1 MTTASALPDF
11 QLPPFL
17 DSSNGWGPASHS
29 LPTHLLGLPFMP
41 FNKGDKL
48 NKVSDWSFQRDNRG
62 GGGQG
67 GGGGGGGGGPGGLG
81 GGGGGGAGGGVRI
94 LVEEE
99 EIGVEDEGGAFS
111 LVDTKVKPKPRYGYR
126 PFQQQQRRPGQQ
138 HNQQHGQHNQQQGGQ
153 RSQQRDGG
161 QKSASS
167 QLAQQQA
174 QQQQREAQS
183 ASGAASSKPVSTV
196 GATAWNQLANTGG
209 SAWTS
214 AQTGVRRTQQTG
226 AGERQSVT
234 AQRASNT
241 GNQRGGYQRGGYQG
255 GFNQRRYFND
265 QKDQKPP
272 SIPVDEENWKL
283 VAEIELSELTG
294 VTFEP
299 VDEDD
304 LLLAGSLLPFNPTFA
319 RIVPRSAVPLQR
331 YESKQWFAASTT
343 EDPILNRLIDE
354 GAGDVYATDSILS
367 VLMACNK
374 SVYGWDILVK
384 KVDGKLIF
392 DKRADSKL
400 DYLSVNE
407 SHSDTLSEDKDSIN
421 HAEHLSLE
429 ATVISH
435 NFSEQSLLPQPPMDF
450 AEANPFLSSL
460 NAGNEPAH
468 VAFRYRS
475 YGLGGGVKLIAR
487 SSINGYSVKAGDSD
501 NPSYFITRVLNEF
514 DSKLSSS
521 VEWKQKLDTQT
532 GAALA
537 IEMKNNAFRLARYV
551 SEMAVSGA
559 DEVKLGF
566 VSRVNSRN
574 SYKHAVLMCKAYDPD
589 TFASS
594 INIRVKALWGS
605 LKVLVDR
612 LRALDDGSYLL
623 WRNPNKQ
630 TIHVYSI
637 PHDAFATDSAEASAD
652 SAPAAAAAAEE

>member
-1 MTTASALPDF
+1 MTSAVPPLSSPLPDF

-41 FNKGDKL
+41 FNKGEKL

-62 GGGQG
+62 GGGPGGAAG
-67 GGGGGGGGGPGGLG
+67 GGGGRV
-81 GGGGGGAGGGVRI
+81 A
-94 LVEEE
+94 VEEE

-111 LVDTKVKPKPRYGYR
+111 LVDTKVKPKPRFGYR
-126 PFQQQQRRPGQQ
+126 PFQQQQRRPQQQ
-138 HNQQHGQHNQQQGGQ
+138 HQHHNQHQHQHNQQQGGQ
-153 RSQQRDGG
+153 RTQQRDD
-161 QKSASS
+161 KRSAGT
-167 QLAQQQA
+167 QQTA
-174 QQQQREAQS
+174 QQQQPQQPVS
-183 ASGAASSKPVSTV
+183 TASSKPATAV
-196 GATAWNQLANTGG
+196 GTTAWNQLANTGG
-209 SAWTS
+209 NAWTQQ
-214 AQTGVRRTQQTG
+214 QTGVRRTQQTG
-226 AGERQSVT
+226 AGERQSAT
-234 AQRASNT
+234 AQRISTTSNQRT
-241 GNQRGGYQRGGYQG
+241 NQRGGPQG
-255 GFNQRRYFND
+255 PNQRRFYND
-265 QKDQKPP
+265 QKDQRPP
-272 SIPVDEENWKL
+272 SIPVDEERWKL
-283 VAEIELSELTG
+283 TAEIELSELTG

-299 VDEDD
+299 VESDD
-304 LLLAGSLLPFNPTFA
+304 LLFAGSLLPFNPSFS

-343 EDPILNRLIDE
+343 EDPILNRMIEE
-354 GAGDVYATDSILS
+354 GEGDVYATDSILS
-367 VLMACNK
+367 VLMAANK
-374 SVYGWDILVK
+374 SVHGWDVVVK

-392 DKRADSKL
+392 DKRSDSKL

-407 SHSDTLSEDKDSIN
+407 NHSDTLSDDRDNLN

-429 ATVISH
+429 ATLIAH
-435 NFSEQSLLPQPPMDF
+435 NLSEQSLAAQPPMEF
-450 AEANPFLSSL
+450 AEPNPFLSSL

-487 SSINGYSVKAGDSD
+487 SSINGYSVKAGDAD
-501 NPSYFITRVLNEF
+501 NPLYFITRALNEF
-514 DSKLSSS
+514 DSKLSNS

-566 VSRVNSRN
+566 VSRVNSKN
-574 SYKHAVLMCKAYDPD
+574 SYKHVVLMCKSYDPD

-612 LRALDDGSYLL
+612 LRQLEDGTYLL
-623 WRNPNKQ
+623 WRNPNKPS
-630 TIHVYSI
+630 IHVYNI
-637 PHDAFATDSAEASAD
+637 PADAFVSDATDAATDSTT
-652 SAPAAAAAAEE
+652 AAAAAVAEE

>member
-1 MTTASALPDF
+1 MTTAAPTSSPSPLPDF

-41 FNKGDKL
+41 FNKGEKL

-62 GGGQG
+62 GGG
-67 GGGGGGGGGPGGLG
+67 GGPGG
-81 GGGGGGAGGGVRI
+81 GGARV

-111 LVDTKVKPKPRYGYR
+111 LVDTKVKPKPRFGYR
-126 PFQQQQRRPGQQ
+126 PFQQQQRRPQQQ
-138 HNQQHGQHNQQQGGQ
+138 HQHQHQHQHQQQQQGGGGGGGQ
-153 RSQQRDGG
+153 RNQQRDD
-161 QKSASS
+161 KRSS
-167 QLAQQQA
+167 VQQQSA
-174 QQQQREAQS
+174 QQQQPQQTVS
-183 ASGAASSKPVSTV
+183 VASSKPATAV
-196 GATAWNQLANTGG
+196 GTTAWNQLANTGG
-209 SAWTS
+209 NAWTQQ
-214 AQTGVRRTQQTG
+214 QTGVRRTQQTG
-226 AGERQSVT
+226 AGERQSAT
-234 AQRASNT
+234 AQRISTTSNQRT
-241 GNQRGGYQRGGYQG
+241 NQRGGNQP
-255 GFNQRRYFND
+255 NQRRFYND

-272 SIPVDEENWKL
+272 SIPVDEERWKL
-283 VAEIELSELTG
+283 AAEIELSELTG

-304 LLLAGSLLPFNPTFA
+304 LLFAGSLLPFNPTFS

-343 EDPILNRLIDE
+343 EDPILSRMIDSGE
-354 GAGDVYATDSILS
+354 GDVYATDSILS
-367 VLMACNK
+367 VLMAANK
-374 SVYGWDILVK
+374 SVHGWDVIVRK
-384 KVDGKLIF
+384 ANGALIF
-392 DKRADSKL
+392 DKRSDSKL

-407 SHSDTLSEDKDSIN
+407 NHSDTLSDDKDNIN
-421 HAEHLSLE
+421 HPDHLSLE
-429 ATVISH
+429 ATVIAH
-435 NFSEQSLLPQPPMDF
+435 NLSEQSLAPQPPMDF
-450 AEANPFLSSL
+450 AEPNPFLSSL

-475 YGLGGGVKLIAR
+475 YGLGGGVRLIAR
-487 SSINGYSVKAGDSD
+487 SSINGYSVKAGDASH
-501 NPSYFITRVLNEF
+501 PLYFITRVLNEF
-514 DSKLSSS
+514 DSKLSNS

-559 DEVKLGF
+559 DEVKVGF

-574 SYKHAVLMCKAYDPD
+574 SYKHLVLMCKSYDPD

-594 INIRVKALWGS
+594 INIKVKALWGS
-605 LKVLVDR
+605 LKVMVDR
-612 LRALDDGSYLL
+612 LRQLDDGHYLL
-623 WRNPNKQ
+623 WRNPNKP

-637 PHDAFATDSAEASAD
+637 PADAFVSDATDAAVD
-652 SAPAAAAAAEE
+652 PTAAAAATADE

>member
-1 MTTASALPDF
+1 MTTTAAALPDF

-41 FNKGDKL
+41 FNKGEKL

-62 GGGQG
+62 GPG
-67 GGGGGGGGGPGGLG
+67 GGGGGGGGG
-81 GGGGGGAGGGVRI
+81 ARV

-126 PFQQQQRRPGQQ
+126 PFQQQQRRPQQQ
-138 HNQQHGQHNQQQGGQ
+138 HGGQHHNNQHNQHGQHHNQQQQQQGGGQ
-153 RSQQRDGG
+153 RSQQRDD
-161 QKSASS
+161 KRSSAS
-167 QLAQQQA
+167 QQAA
-174 QQQQREAQS
+174 QQQQPQQA
-183 ASGAASSKPVSTV
+183 ASVASSKPSTAV

-209 SAWTS
+209 NAWTQQ
-214 AQTGVRRTQQTG
+214 QTGVRRTQQTG
-226 AGERQSVT
+226 AGERQSAT
-234 AQRASNT
+234 AQRISTASNQRT
-241 GNQRGGYQRGGYQG
+241 NQRGGQQ
-255 GFNQRRYFND
+255 GFNQRRFYND

-272 SIPVDEENWKL
+272 SIAVDEEHWKL
-283 VAEIELSELTG
+283 AAEIELSELTG

-299 VDEDD
+299 TESDD
-304 LLLAGSLLPFNPTFA
+304 LLFAGSLLPFNPAFS

-343 EDPILNRLIDE
+343 EDPILNRMIDE
-354 GAGDVYATDSILS
+354 GEGDVYATDSILS
-367 VLMACNK
+367 VLMAANK
-374 SVYGWDILVK
+374 SVHGWDIVLK
-384 KVDGKLIF
+384 KADGKLVF
-392 DKRADSKL
+392 DKRADSKI

-407 SHSDTLSEDKDSIN
+407 NHSDTLSEDRDNIN
-421 HAEHLSLE
+421 HADHLSLE
-429 ATVISH
+429 ATLIAH
-435 NFSEQSLLPQPPMDF
+435 NFSEQCLSPQPPMEF

-487 SSINGYSVKAGDSD
+487 SSVNGYSVKAGDAD
-501 NPSYFITRVLNEF
+501 NPLYFISRALNEF
-514 DSKLSSS
+514 DSKLSNS

-574 SYKHAVLMCKAYDPD
+574 SYKHSVLMCKSYDPD

-612 LRALDDGSYLL
+612 LRLLDDGHYLL
-623 WRNPNKQ
+623 WRNPNKPA
-630 TIHVYSI
+630 IHVYST
-637 PHDAFATDSAEASAD
+637 PPDAFVVSDSAD
-652 SAPAAAAAAEE
+652 APAEGAAAAPATAEE